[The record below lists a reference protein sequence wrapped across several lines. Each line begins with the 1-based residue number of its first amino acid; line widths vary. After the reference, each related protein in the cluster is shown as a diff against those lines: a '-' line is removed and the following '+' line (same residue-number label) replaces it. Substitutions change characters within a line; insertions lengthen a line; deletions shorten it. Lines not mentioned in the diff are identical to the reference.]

1 MANDPIKTLL
11 FRTDPET
18 GLTRLFSTTLPA
30 AYFEDLTETPRD
42 AQTEPGNWH
51 SPPNGET
58 HILLIDD
65 GIIVFGVR
73 DADGKV
79 TEFKVGPN
87 EEYQAA
93 AFEDWAS
100 NNPFCGHRSQSPEP
114 AKFRKNIC
122 KDGFDSISGART
134 FEQVRIE

>member
-1 MANDPIKTLL
+1 MANEPIRTLL

-30 AYFEDLTETPRD
+30 AYFEGLTETPRD
-42 AQTEPGNWH
+42 AQREPGPWH

-58 HILLIDD
+58 HILLIDQ
-65 GIIVFGVR
+65 GVVVFGVR
-73 DADGKV
+73 DSDGRV
-79 TEFKVGPN
+79 SEFSAGPN
-87 EEYQAA
+87 EDYQAV

-114 AKFRKNIC
+114 AKFRKNIR
-122 KDGFDSISGART
+122 KDGFDSIHGQRT
-134 FEQVRIE
+134 LELVRIE